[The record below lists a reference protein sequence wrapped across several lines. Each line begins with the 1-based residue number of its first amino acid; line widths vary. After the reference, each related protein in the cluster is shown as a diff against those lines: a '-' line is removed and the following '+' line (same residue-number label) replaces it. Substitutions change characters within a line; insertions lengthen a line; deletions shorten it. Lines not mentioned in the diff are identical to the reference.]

1 MGENRSAML
10 FCVEVEIRWGTIW
23 VSLFDTDKVDF
34 EALITLFLI
43 FFISLSRGPN
53 RNRVKDEK
61 FGFGGKKR
69 GMKRNDKSSADD
81 ISGYK
86 QPRKAGGKF
95 AGKKGG
101 KPGKKRP
108 GQGKRQKMKSGGK
121 K

>member
-1 MGENRSAML
+1 M
-10 FCVEVEIRWGTIW
+10 
-23 VSLFDTDKVDF
+23 
-34 EALITLFLI
+34 
-43 FFISLSRGPN
+43 
-53 RNRVKDEK
+53 KDEK

-86 QPRKAGGKF
+86 QPRKAGVKF